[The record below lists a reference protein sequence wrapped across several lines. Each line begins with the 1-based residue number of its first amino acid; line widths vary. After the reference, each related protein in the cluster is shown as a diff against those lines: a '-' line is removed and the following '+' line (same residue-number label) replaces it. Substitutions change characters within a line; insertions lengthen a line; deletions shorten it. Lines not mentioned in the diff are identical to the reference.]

1 MSVLPSAPFLLL
13 THLHTLLPDWNENVV
28 PRLLVIFQS
37 VEWKAK
43 GQRHT
48 RNVEMRQQEFAERS
62 APLIGR
68 YRSFLD
74 GATMKRAP
82 QVQKLLPKG
91 DYKIPTTPEGSLP
104 FATASSSGAIESLP
118 QPAPW

>member
-1 MSVLPSAPFLLL
+1 MSVFPSAPFLLL
-13 THLHTLLPDWNENVV
+13 THVHTLLPDWNENVV
-28 PRLLVIFQS
+28 PRLLAIFRS
-37 VEWKAK
+37 VERKIK
-43 GQRHT
+43 GQRYM
-48 RNVEMRQQEFAERS
+48 RNVEMRQEEFAERS

-68 YRSFLD
+68 YRPFLD

-91 DYKIPTTPEGSLP
+91 DHEIPTTPGGSLP
-104 FATASSSGAIESLP
+104 FAMASSSGAIKSLP